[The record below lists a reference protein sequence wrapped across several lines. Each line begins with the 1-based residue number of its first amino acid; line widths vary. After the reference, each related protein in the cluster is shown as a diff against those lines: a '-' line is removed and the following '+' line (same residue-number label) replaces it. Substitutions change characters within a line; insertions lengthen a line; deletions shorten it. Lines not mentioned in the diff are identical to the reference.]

1 MAILGRLDAKTF
13 ANAVGVTI
21 NSATVTKNAA
31 DEIDQG
37 DIIELGGVA
46 YLVKQVN
53 TTTQITL
60 HTDYAGATNAAL
72 AGAVRRT
79 APKAVAEYI
88 IKGADSASYELVFV
102 DATEQAV
109 STNKSRGIWGPGWWK
124 YRTYTDASG
133 NTRHKSECI
142 AALQATAVVAGDDA
156 DDAIVSDVVASVTIS
171 LQPADQTGL
180 SDPANVSIPVTISTS
195 PGGTG
200 VFQWQKQ
207 TPTGTR
213 WTNVTVGGVY
223 AVADGNT
230 DTTLSLTGVDK
241 ATFDGYKFRVKITSD
256 LGAPEVI
263 SDTATLTFA

>member
-156 DDAIVSDVVASVTIS
+156 DDTIVADAVATITI
-171 LQPADQTGL
+171 TGQ
-180 SDPANVSIPVTISTS
+180 PANVTGASDPYTSATAFQVTASAS
-195 PGGTG
+195 AGSLA
-200 VFQWQKQ
+200 FQWQRQ
-207 TPTGTR
+207 TPNGTR
-213 WTNVTVGGVY
+213 WTNVTDAGVFSG
-223 AVADGNT
+223 ATTATLAITGAAKADW
-230 DTTLSLTGVDK
+230 
-241 ATFDGYKFRVKITSD
+241 DGYKFRVKLTSTT
-256 LGAPEVI
+256 GAEEDT
-263 SDTATLTFA
+263 SDTASLAYA

>member
-13 ANAVGVTI
+13 ANNVGVTI

-53 TTTQITL
+53 STTQITL
-60 HTDYAGATNAAL
+60 HTDYAGTTNTAL
-72 AGAVRRT
+72 AGAIRRT

-133 NTRHKSECI
+133 NTRHKAECI
-142 AALQATAVVAGDDA
+142 AALQATTAVAGDDV
-156 DDAIVSDVVASVTIS
+156 DETIVADVVASVTIT

-180 SDPANVSIPVTISTS
+180 ADPATVNIATAVSTS
-195 PGGTG
+195 PGGAG

-213 WTNVTVGGVY
+213 WTNVTDAGVY
-223 AVADGNT
+223 SGST
-230 DTTLSLTGVDK
+230 SSTLSLTGIDK
-241 ATFDGYKFRVKITSD
+241 ATFDGYKFRVKVTSD